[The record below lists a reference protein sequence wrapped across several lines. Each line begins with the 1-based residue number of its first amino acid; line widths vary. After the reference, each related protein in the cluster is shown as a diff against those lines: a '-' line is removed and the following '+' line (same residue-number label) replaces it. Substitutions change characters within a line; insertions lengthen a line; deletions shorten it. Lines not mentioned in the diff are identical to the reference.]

1 MSFILAGIVAVIFLV
16 ADQVTKYIVATNM
29 ELGSSVGFLNGFLDF
44 TFTHNDGGA
53 WGMLGGARW
62 LLLASTAIIMVVI
75 VVLIIRNKLK
85 SKLLFWAGSLIISG
99 GIGNMIDRI
108 FNGGKVV
115 DFLEVKFIEFP
126 VFNIADCAVVIGAGL
141 LILYFILDTIKEEK
155 EKKAKKLAENNGS
168 EDW

>member
-1 MSFILAGIVAVIFLV
+1 MSFVLAGIVAVIFLV

-44 TFTHNDGGA
+44 TYTLNDGGA
-53 WGMLGGARW
+53 WGMLGGYRW
-62 LLLASTAIIMVVI
+62 LLLASTAAIMAVI

-85 SKLLFWAGSLIISG
+85 SKLLFWAGALIISG

-108 FNGGKVV
+108 FNGGRVV
-115 DFLEVKFIEFP
+115 DFLEVKFIDFP

-141 LILYFILDTIKEEK
+141 LILYFILDTVREEK
-155 EKKAKKLAENNGS
+155 EKKAKKEAEKAES
-168 EDW
+168 EEQ

>member
-29 ELGSSVGFLNGFLDF
+29 ELGSTVGFLNGFLDF

-75 VVLIIRNKLK
+75 VVLIIRNKFK

-155 EKKAKKLAENNGS
+155 EKKVKKLAENNGS

>member
-29 ELGSSVGFLNGFLDF
+29 ELGSTVGFLNGFLDF

-141 LILYFILDTIKEEK
+141 LILYFIRDTIKEEK
-155 EKKAKKLAENNGS
+155 EKKAEKLAENNGS

>member
-16 ADQVTKYIVATNM
+16 AEQVTKYIVATNM
-29 ELGSSVGFLNGFLDF
+29 ELGSTVGFLNGFLDF

-155 EKKAKKLAENNGS
+155 EKKVKKLAENNGS
-168 EDW
+168 EDL